1 MSENRESG
9 PSVTG
14 VLSNTNSF
22 VQRAS
27 NVLSQNISD
36 VEKEQ
41 LIRQMLESQVAGDG
55 YTVPPQ
61 PSGEKVGN
69 ETQQANV
76 GNCERK
82 HREDRSRHRED
93 RPRHCRNPRDERDEW
108 RGHRGRHHKFGLRE
122 CNNNGV
128 PDVTVS
134 DIIEPFMQL
143 QSPFIPS
150 PFDIIERQHPIDRF
164 MGRGRR
170 FIGPFDLMEPT
181 FFGTSR
187 LQRDVGRMFNDQEFN
202 ELEQECKLEE
212 NKENEEE
219 SKHLKFTSKL
229 VSIGP
234 DGVKRSRVVNGV
246 TKIGKDGKPITHKK
260 MISSDESG
268 KTITEVFADGTERTT
283 KRPFIKGK
291 DHDEDSD

>member
-14 VLSNTNSF
+14 VLSNTNNF
-22 VQRAS
+22 VQHAT

-41 LIRQMLESQVAGDG
+41 LIRQLLESQVTGDG

-61 PSGEKVGN
+61 PSGEMVGN

-76 GNCERK
+76 GLKQHCENKPRD
-82 HREDRSRHRED
+82 HRDHRD
-93 RPRHCRNPRDERDEW
+93 HKDHRNRRNPRDERDEW
-108 RGHRGRHHKFGLRE
+108 RGYHGRHGRQHRFG
-122 CNNNGV
+122 NKNV
-128 PDVTVS
+128 QDVTVA

-143 QSPFIPS
+143 QSPFFPT
-150 PFDIIERQHPIDRF
+150 PFDIIERPNPIDHF

-187 LQRDVGRMFNDQEFN
+187 LQRDVGRMFNDQDMN
-202 ELEQECKLEE
+202 ELEQECKIDE
-212 NKENEEE
+212 NDEE

-229 VSIGP
+229 VSIGQ

-246 TKIGKDGKPITHKK
+246 TKIGKDGKPVTHKK
-260 MISSDESG
+260 MISSDETG

-283 KRPFIKGK
+283 KRPFVKGK